1 MMDNYEID
9 ETAWKKNF
17 SDTLLRLMGKR
28 NISINKLA
36 AEILVDPKSIRNYI
50 DKKSVP
56 SAIILKKLA
65 DYFEV
70 STDSLI
76 QSQDRFSGQ
85 TIAALAVILR
95 DFDVSLV
102 KADKDAVTLQ
112 FNDNVLA
119 AILEELYFSR
129 GKKDYA
135 EIVETLS
142 LHYGSMQTMNQHL
155 VDYITFRN
163 LMRHEYIY
171 HGLEDDIAVYQDMD
185 GNECYGMDAYTV
197 EKIEKR
203 EEEWENMSQAEQSA
217 WYQKYQNRTEKSDDT
232 DAAKD

>member
-1 MMDNYEID
+1 MNNYEID
-9 ETAWKKNF
+9 ETAWKKGF
-17 SDTLLRLMGKR
+17 SDTLLRLMGKW

-95 DFDVSLV
+95 DFDVLLTE
-102 KADKDAVTLQ
+102 ADRGTVTLQ
-112 FNDNVLA
+112 FKDSVLA

-129 GKKDYA
+129 GKTDYA

-163 LMRHEYIY
+163 LIRHEYIY
-171 HGLEDDIAVYQDMD
+171 HGLEDGIAVYQDMD

-197 EKIEKR
+197 EEIEKR
-203 EEEWENMSQAEQSA
+203 TDNWDNMSQSEQDA
-217 WYQKYQNRTEKSDDT
+217 WYQEYQKQSQITNSDS
-232 DAAKD
+232 

>member
-1 MMDNYEID
+1 MNNYEID
-9 ETAWKKNF
+9 ETAWKKGF

-50 DKKSVP
+50 DKKRVP

-70 STDSLI
+70 STASLI

-95 DFDVSLV
+95 DFDVLLTE
-102 KADKDAVTLQ
+102 ADRGAVT
-112 FNDNVLA
+112 FRFKENVLA
-119 AILEELYFSR
+119 AI
-129 GKKDYA
+129 
-135 EIVETLS
+135 
-142 LHYGSMQTMNQHL
+142 
-155 VDYITFRN
+155 
-163 LMRHEYIY
+163 
-171 HGLEDDIAVYQDMD
+171 LEDDIAVYQDMD

-197 EKIEKR
+197 EEIEKR
-203 EEEWENMSQAEQSA
+203 TDNWDNMSQSEQDA
-217 WYQKYQNRTEKSDDT
+217 WYQEYQKQSQITDSDS
-232 DAAKD
+232 

>member
-1 MMDNYEID
+1 MRN
-9 ETAWKKNF
+9 ASVHCW
-17 SDTLLRLMGKR
+17 LLR
-28 NISINKLA
+28 
-36 AEILVDPKSIRNYI
+36 
-50 DKKSVP
+50 
-56 SAIILKKLA
+56 
-65 DYFEV
+65 
-70 STDSLI
+70 
-76 QSQDRFSGQ
+76 
-85 TIAALAVILR
+85 
-95 DFDVSLV
+95 
-102 KADKDAVTLQ
+102 

-203 EEEWENMSQAEQSA
+203 TDNWDNMSQSKQDA
-217 WYQKYQNRTEKSDDT
+217 WYQEYQKQSQITDSDS
-232 DAAKD
+232 

>member
-1 MMDNYEID
+1 MNNYEID
-9 ETAWKKNF
+9 ETAWKKGF

-50 DKKSVP
+50 DRKSVP

-70 STDSLI
+70 STDRLI

-95 DFDVSLV
+95 DFDVLLTE
-102 KADKDAVTLQ
+102 ADRGTVTLQ
-112 FNDNVLA
+112 FKDSVLA
-119 AILEELYFSR
+119 AIVEELYFSR
-129 GKKDYA
+129 GKEDYA
-135 EIVETLS
+135 EIAETLS
-142 LHYGSMQTMNQHL
+142 LNYGNMQMVNQHL

-163 LMRHEYIY
+163 LIRHEYIY
-171 HGLEDDIAVYQDMD
+171 HGLEEDIRLYTDENGD
-185 GNECYGMDAYTV
+185 ECYGIDSYTV
-197 EKIEKR
+197 EEIEKR
-203 EEEWENMSQAEQSA
+203 TDNWDNMSQSEQDA
-217 WYQKYQNRTEKSDDT
+217 WYQEYQKQSQITDSDS
-232 DAAKD
+232 

>member
-1 MMDNYEID
+1 MNNYEID
-9 ETAWKKNF
+9 ETAWKKGF

-50 DKKSVP
+50 DRKSVP

-70 STDSLI
+70 STDRLI

-95 DFDVSLV
+95 DFDVLLTE
-102 KADKDAVTLQ
+102 ADRGTVTLQ
-112 FNDNVLA
+112 FKDSVLA
-119 AILEELYFSR
+119 AIVEELYFSR
-129 GKKDYA
+129 GKEDYA
-135 EIVETLS
+135 EIAETLS
-142 LHYGSMQTMNQHL
+142 LNYGNMQMVNQHL

-163 LMRHEYIY
+163 LIRHEYIY
-171 HGLEDDIAVYQDMD
+171 HGLEEDIRLYTDENGD
-185 GNECYGMDAYTV
+185 ECYGIDSYTV
-197 EKIEKR
+197 EEIEKR
-203 EEEWENMSQAEQSA
+203 TDNWDNMSQSEQDA
-217 WYQKYQNRTEKSDDT
+217 WYREYQKQSQITDSDSDS
-232 DAAKD
+232 

>member
-1 MMDNYEID
+1 MMNNYEID
-9 ETAWKKNF
+9 ETAWKKGF

-50 DKKSVP
+50 DRKSVP

-70 STDSLI
+70 STDRLI

-95 DFDVSLV
+95 DFDVLLTE
-102 KADKDAVTLQ
+102 ADRGTVTLQ
-112 FNDNVLA
+112 FKDSVLA
-119 AILEELYFSR
+119 AIVEELYFSR
-129 GKKDYA
+129 GKEDYA
-135 EIVETLS
+135 EIAETLS
-142 LHYGSMQTMNQHL
+142 LNYGNMQMVNQHL

-163 LMRHEYIY
+163 LIRHEYIY
-171 HGLEDDIAVYQDMD
+171 HGLEEDIRLYTDENGD
-185 GNECYGMDAYTV
+185 ECYGIDSYTV
-197 EKIEKR
+197 EEIEKR
-203 EEEWENMSQAEQSA
+203 TDNWDNMSQSEQDA
-217 WYQKYQNRTEKSDDT
+217 WYREYQKQSQITDSDSDS
-232 DAAKD
+232 

>member
-1 MMDNYEID
+1 MMNNYEID
-9 ETAWKKNF
+9 ETAWKKGF

-50 DKKSVP
+50 DRKSVP

-70 STDSLI
+70 STDRLI

-95 DFDVSLV
+95 DFDVLLTE
-102 KADKDAVTLQ
+102 ADRGTVTLQ
-112 FNDNVLA
+112 FKDSVLA
-119 AILEELYFSR
+119 AIVEELYFSR
-129 GKKDYA
+129 GKEDYA
-135 EIVETLS
+135 EIAETLS
-142 LHYGSMQTMNQHL
+142 LNYGNMQMVNQHL

-163 LMRHEYIY
+163 LIRHEYIY
-171 HGLEDDIAVYQDMD
+171 HGLEEDIRLYTDENGD
-185 GNECYGMDAYTV
+185 ECYGIDSYTV
-197 EKIEKR
+197 EEIEKR
-203 EEEWENMSQAEQSA
+203 TDNWDNMSQSEQDA
-217 WYQKYQNRTEKSDDT
+217 WYQEYQKQSQITDSDS
-232 DAAKD
+232 

>member
-1 MMDNYEID
+1 MMNNYEID
-9 ETAWKKNF
+9 ETAWKKGF

-95 DFDVSLV
+95 DFDVLLTE
-102 KADKDAVTLQ
+102 ADRGTVTLQ
-112 FNDNVLA
+112 FKDNVLV

-129 GKKDYA
+129 GKTDYA

-163 LMRHEYIY
+163 LIRHEYIY
-171 HGLEDDIAVYQDMD
+171 HGLEDGIAVYQDMD

-197 EKIEKR
+197 EEIEKR
-203 EEEWENMSQAEQSA
+203 TDNWDNMSQSEQDA
-217 WYQKYQNRTEKSDDT
+217 WYQEYQKQSQITDSDS
-232 DAAKD
+232 

>member
-1 MMDNYEID
+1 MMKNYKID
-9 ETAWKKNF
+9 EAAWKRDF
-17 SDTLLRLMGKR
+17 SNTLLRLMGKR

-65 DYFEV
+65 DFFEV

-85 TIAALAVILR
+85 TIAALAVLLR

-112 FNDNVLA
+112 FKDNVLA

-129 GKKDYA
+129 EKKDYA

-171 HGLEDDIAVYQDMD
+171 HGLEDDIAVYHDMD

-197 EKIEKR
+197 EEIEKR
-203 EEEWENMSQAEQSA
+203 EEQWENMNQSEQDA
-217 WYQKYQNRTEKSDDT
+217 WYRAYQSGTDQSDDNN
-232 DAAKD
+232 AAKD

>member
-1 MMDNYEID
+1 MNNYEID
-9 ETAWKKNF
+9 EAAWKKDF
-17 SDTLLRLMGKR
+17 SDTLYRLMRKR
-28 NISINKLA
+28 DISINKLA

-65 DYFEV
+65 DFFEV

-76 QSQDRFSGQ
+76 QSQNRFSGQ
-85 TIAALAVILR
+85 TIAALAVLLR

-112 FNDNVLA
+112 FKDNVLA

-129 GKKDYA
+129 EKKDYA

-185 GNECYGMDAYTV
+185 GNECYGMDSYTV
-197 EKIEKR
+197 EEIEKR
-203 EEEWENMSQAEQSA
+203 EEQWENMNQSEQDA
-217 WYQKYQNRTEKSDDT
+217 WYRAYQSGTDQSDDN
-232 DAAKD
+232 AAKD

>member
-1 MMDNYEID
+1 MNNYEID
-9 ETAWKKNF
+9 ETAWKKGF
-17 SDTLLRLMGKR
+17 SDTLLRLMGKW

-70 STDSLI
+70 STDSMI

-85 TIAALAVILR
+85 TVAALAVILR
-95 DFDVSLV
+95 DFDVLLTE
-102 KADKDAVTLQ
+102 ADRGTVTLQ
-112 FNDNVLA
+112 FKDSVLA

-197 EKIEKR
+197 EEIEKR
-203 EEEWENMSQAEQSA
+203 TDNWDNMSQFEQDA
-217 WYQKYQNRTEKSDDT
+217 WYQEYQKQSQITNSDS
-232 DAAKD
+232 

>member
-1 MMDNYEID
+1 MNNYEID

-17 SDTLLRLMGKR
+17 SDMLQRLMGKR

-171 HGLEDDIAVYQDMD
+171 HGLEEDIRLYTDENGD
-185 GNECYGMDAYTV
+185 ECYGIDSYTV
-197 EKIEKR
+197 EEIEKR
-203 EEEWENMSQAEQSA
+203 TDNWDNMSQSEQDA
-217 WYQKYQNRTEKSDDT
+217 WYREYQKQSQITDSDSDS
-232 DAAKD
+232 

>member
-1 MMDNYEID
+1 MKNYEID
-9 ETAWKKNF
+9 EAAWKKGF
-17 SDTLLRLMGKR
+17 SDTLQRLMGKR

-70 STDSLI
+70 STDRLI

-95 DFDVSLV
+95 DFDVLLTE
-102 KADKDAVTLQ
+102 ADRGTVTLQ
-112 FNDNVLA
+112 FKDSVLA
-119 AILEELYFSR
+119 AIVEELYFSR
-129 GKKDYA
+129 GKEDYA
-135 EIVETLS
+135 EIAETLS
-142 LHYGSMQTMNQHL
+142 LNYGNMQMVNQHL

-163 LMRHEYIY
+163 LIRHEYIY
-171 HGLEDDIAVYQDMD
+171 HGLEEDIRLYTDENGD
-185 GNECYGMDAYTV
+185 ECYGIDSYTV
-197 EKIEKR
+197 EEIEKR
-203 EEEWENMSQAEQSA
+203 TDNWDNMSQSEQDA
-217 WYQKYQNRTEKSDDT
+217 WYREYQKQSQITNSDS
-232 DAAKD
+232 

>member
-1 MMDNYEID
+1 MMNNYEID

-17 SDTLLRLMGKR
+17 SDMLQRLMGKR

-171 HGLEDDIAVYQDMD
+171 HGLEEDIRLYTDENGD
-185 GNECYGMDAYTV
+185 ECYGIDSYTV
-197 EKIEKR
+197 EEIEKR
-203 EEEWENMSQAEQSA
+203 TDNWDNMSQSEQDA
-217 WYQKYQNRTEKSDDT
+217 WYREYQKQSQITDSDSDS
-232 DAAKD
+232 

>member
-1 MMDNYEID
+1 MMNNYEID
-9 ETAWKKNF
+9 ETAWKKGF
-17 SDTLLRLMGKR
+17 SDTLLRLMGKW

-95 DFDVSLV
+95 DFDVLLTE
-102 KADKDAVTLQ
+102 ADRGTVTLQ
-112 FNDNVLA
+112 FKDSVLA

-129 GKKDYA
+129 GKTDYA

-142 LHYGSMQTMNQHL
+142 LHYGSMQTMHQHL

-197 EKIEKR
+197 EEIEKR
-203 EEEWENMSQAEQSA
+203 TDNWDNMSQSEQDA
-217 WYQKYQNRTEKSDDT
+217 WYQEYQKQSQITNSDS
-232 DAAKD
+232 

>member
-1 MMDNYEID
+1 MMKNYEID
-9 ETAWKKNF
+9 EAAWKKGF
-17 SDTLLRLMGKR
+17 SDTLQRLMGKR

-70 STDSLI
+70 STDRLI

-95 DFDVSLV
+95 DFDVLLTE
-102 KADKDAVTLQ
+102 ADRGTVTLQ
-112 FNDNVLA
+112 FKDSVLA
-119 AILEELYFSR
+119 AIVEELYFSR
-129 GKKDYA
+129 GKEDYA
-135 EIVETLS
+135 EIAETLS
-142 LHYGSMQTMNQHL
+142 LNYGNMQMVNQHL

-163 LMRHEYIY
+163 LIRHEYIY
-171 HGLEDDIAVYQDMD
+171 HGLEEDIRLYTDENGD
-185 GNECYGMDAYTV
+185 ECYGIDSYTV
-197 EKIEKR
+197 EEIEKR
-203 EEEWENMSQAEQSA
+203 TDNWDNMSQSEQDA
-217 WYQKYQNRTEKSDDT
+217 WYREYQKQSQITDSDS
-232 DAAKD
+232 

>member
-1 MMDNYEID
+1 MKL
-9 ETAWKKNF
+9 TK
-17 SDTLLRLMGKR
+17 LRGKGTFRTRCKGLMGKR

-95 DFDVSLV
+95 DFDVFGADSSVAAHHQIGPSV
-102 KADKDAVTLQ
+102 KEKQ
-112 FNDNVLA
+112 
-119 AILEELYFSR
+119 IEELSPCSSKTVCLLPFSKNCIFPE
-129 GKKDYA
+129 GKR
-135 EIVETLS
+135 
-142 LHYGSMQTMNQHL
+142 TML
-155 VDYITFRN
+155 
-163 LMRHEYIY
+163 
-171 HGLEDDIAVYQDMD
+171 
-185 GNECYGMDAYTV
+185 
-197 EKIEKR
+197 
-203 EEEWENMSQAEQSA
+203 
-217 WYQKYQNRTEKSDDT
+217 KS
-232 DAAKD
+232 

>member
-1 MMDNYEID
+1 M
-9 ETAWKKNF
+9 
-17 SDTLLRLMGKR
+17 
-28 NISINKLA
+28 
-36 AEILVDPKSIRNYI
+36 VDPKSIRNYI

-85 TIAALAVILR
+85 TIAALA
-95 DFDVSLV
+95 
-102 KADKDAVTLQ
+102 
-112 FNDNVLA
+112 
-119 AILEELYFSR
+119 ILEELYFSR
-129 GKKDYA
+129 GKTDYA

-163 LMRHEYIY
+163 LIRHEYIY
-171 HGLEDDIAVYQDMD
+171 HGLEDGIAVYQDMD

-197 EKIEKR
+197 EEIEKR
-203 EEEWENMSQAEQSA
+203 TDNWDNMSQSEQDA
-217 WYQKYQNRTEKSDDT
+217 WYQEYQKQSQITNSDS
-232 DAAKD
+232 

>member
-1 MMDNYEID
+1 MNNYEIY

-17 SDTLLRLMGKR
+17 SDMLQRLMGKR

-171 HGLEDDIAVYQDMD
+171 HGLEEDIRLYTDENGD
-185 GNECYGMDAYTV
+185 ECYGIDSYTV
-197 EKIEKR
+197 EEIEKR
-203 EEEWENMSQAEQSA
+203 TDNWDNMSQSEQDA
-217 WYQKYQNRTEKSDDT
+217 WYREYQKQSQITDSDSDS
-232 DAAKD
+232 

>member
-1 MMDNYEID
+1 MKNYEID
-9 ETAWKKNF
+9 EAAWKKGF
-17 SDTLLRLMGKR
+17 SDTLQRLMGKR

-70 STDSLI
+70 STDRLI

-95 DFDVSLV
+95 DFDVLLTE
-102 KADKDAVTLQ
+102 ADRGTVTLQ
-112 FNDNVLA
+112 FKDSVLA
-119 AILEELYFSR
+119 AIVEELYFSR
-129 GKKDYA
+129 GKEDYA
-135 EIVETLS
+135 EIAETLS
-142 LHYGSMQTMNQHL
+142 LNYGNMQMVNQHL

-163 LMRHEYIY
+163 LIRHEYIY
-171 HGLEDDIAVYQDMD
+171 HGLEEDIRLYTDENGD
-185 GNECYGMDAYTV
+185 ECYGIDSYTV
-197 EKIEKR
+197 EEIEKR
-203 EEEWENMSQAEQSA
+203 TDNWDNMSQSEQDA
-217 WYQKYQNRTEKSDDT
+217 WYREYQKQSQITDSDSDS
-232 DAAKD
+232 

>member
-1 MMDNYEID
+1 MKNYEID
-9 ETAWKKNF
+9 ETAWKRGF
-17 SDTLLRLMGKR
+17 SDTLQRLMGKR

-50 DKKSVP
+50 DRKSVP

-70 STDSLI
+70 STDRLI

-95 DFDVSLV
+95 DFDVLLTE
-102 KADKDAVTLQ
+102 ADRGTVTLQ
-112 FNDNVLA
+112 FKDSVLA
-119 AILEELYFSR
+119 AIVEELYFSR

-135 EIVETLS
+135 EIAETLS
-142 LHYGSMQTMNQHL
+142 LNYGNMQMVNQHL

-163 LMRHEYIY
+163 LIRHEYIY
-171 HGLEDDIAVYQDMD
+171 HGLEEDIRLYTDENGD
-185 GNECYGMDAYTV
+185 ECYGIDAYTV
-197 EKIEKR
+197 EEIEKR
-203 EEEWENMSQAEQSA
+203 TDKWDNMSQSEQDA
-217 WYQKYQNRTEKSDDT
+217 WYQEYQKQSQITDSDS
-232 DAAKD
+232 

>member
-1 MMDNYEID
+1 MKNYEID
-9 ETAWKKNF
+9 EAAWKKGF
-17 SDTLLRLMGKR
+17 SDTLQRLMGKR

-70 STDSLI
+70 STDRLI

-95 DFDVSLV
+95 DFDVLLTE
-102 KADKDAVTLQ
+102 ADRGTVTLQ
-112 FNDNVLA
+112 FKDSVLA
-119 AILEELYFSR
+119 AIVEELYFSR
-129 GKKDYA
+129 GKEDYA
-135 EIVETLS
+135 EIAETLS
-142 LHYGSMQTMNQHL
+142 LNYGNMQMVNQHL

-163 LMRHEYIY
+163 LIRHEYIY
-171 HGLEDDIAVYQDMD
+171 HGLEEDIRLYTDENGD
-185 GNECYGMDAYTV
+185 ECYGIDSYTV
-197 EKIEKR
+197 EEIEKR
-203 EEEWENMSQAEQSA
+203 TDNWDNMSQSEQDA
-217 WYQKYQNRTEKSDDT
+217 WYREYQKQSQITDSDS
-232 DAAKD
+232 

>member
-1 MMDNYEID
+1 MNNYEID
-9 ETAWKKNF
+9 ETAWKKGF

-95 DFDVSLV
+95 DFDVLLTE
-102 KADKDAVTLQ
+102 ADRGTVTL
-112 FNDNVLA
+112 
-119 AILEELYFSR
+119 
-129 GKKDYA
+129 
-135 EIVETLS
+135 
-142 LHYGSMQTMNQHL
+142 
-155 VDYITFRN
+155 
-163 LMRHEYIY
+163 
-171 HGLEDDIAVYQDMD
+171 
-185 GNECYGMDAYTV
+185 
-197 EKIEKR
+197 
-203 EEEWENMSQAEQSA
+203 
-217 WYQKYQNRTEKSDDT
+217 
-232 DAAKD
+232 